1 MTGPSPDAPARGGRP
16 QFANLPIRRKLL
28 LITLTSSVAALV
40 VASGGFLVWDV
51 YQFAVEIQRDVQ
63 AQSRI
68 VAEAAAAGVQ
78 FDDPQVAAETLTA
91 LRLRPRIRYGC
102 LYKPDG
108 ALFAVYHR
116 NETDRCPAS
125 PVPVT
130 AMNWN
135 RYDVVMSLTTG
146 NDIAGRLF
154 IRRDLADLYA
164 RMRVG
169 LATVLGL
176 VLLAVAASFL
186 IAARMQRS
194 VVAPLLD
201 LADTARRIS
210 TGRDYTLRGTV
221 KSSDE
226 VGVVVYAFNDMLDA
240 IAERTTELSRTNREL
255 EREIEERRKVEIE
268 RSAAL
273 ARERDAN
280 RLKDEFLA
288 TLSHELRT
296 PLNAVLGWT
305 RVLRASQVDP
315 SIRERALESV
325 ERNARAQARLIEDLL
340 EISRI
345 ITGKPRLQIQ
355 DVDLAATVDAAVEVV
370 QPAAAAKRITL
381 DVHVEARPAWTAGD
395 PDRLQQIV
403 WNLLSNAVKFTP
415 AEGHVTIRLER
426 RNGYHLSVTD
436 SGTGIEPPFLPFVF
450 EPFRQADGTASR
462 EHGGLGLGLAI
473 AKQLVELHGGTIEA
487 RSFGRGTGATFAVHL
502 PSVTARQPE
511 PLPSAS
517 DPAPRIEPAAVNR
530 GLLEHVRVLV
540 VDDEEDARALMQTTL
555 ATYGANVAV
564 AGSAA
569 EAIAEIDRTVPD
581 VVLSDIGMPHEDG
594 YALIRRIRARAAS
607 RGGGV
612 PAIAVTA
619 YASDNDRAATEAAG
633 YQAHVPKPYEPS
645 DVAALVAR
653 LAGVVNRE
661 SIHD

>member
-1 MTGPSPDAPARGGRP
+1 MTVASSDPAAGPRGS
-16 QFANLPIRRKLL
+16 QYANLPIRRKLL
-28 LITLTSSVAALV
+28 LITLASSVAALV
-40 VASGGFLVWDV
+40 LASGGFLVWDV
-51 YQFAVEIQRDVQ
+51 YQFIVELQTDVD

-68 VAEAAAAGVQ
+68 VADAAAVGVQ
-78 FDDPQVAAETLTA
+78 FDDPQVAHDTLSM
-91 LRLRPRIRYGC
+91 LSLRPHIRYGC

-108 ALFAVYHR
+108 TFFTGYER
-116 NETDRCPAS
+116 NANEKCPAA
-125 PVPVT
+125 PARVT
-130 AMNWN
+130 AMGW
-135 RYDVVMSLTTG
+135 RQFDVVTNVITG
-146 NDIAGRLF
+146 NDIAGILF
-154 IRRDLADLYA
+154 IRRDLNDLYD
-164 RMRVG
+164 RLRVG
-169 LATVLGL
+169 LGTVFGL
-176 VLLAVAASFL
+176 LLLAVAAAFV
-186 IAARMQRS
+186 IAARMQQS
-194 VVAPLLD
+194 VVAPLLE

-210 TGRDYTLRGTV
+210 TGRDYSLRGTV

-226 VGVVVYAFNDMLDA
+226 VGVVVHAFNDMLDA

-255 EREIEERRKVEIE
+255 KREVDERRRVEAE

-305 RVLRASQVDP
+305 RVLRAAQVDAAT
-315 SIRERALESV
+315 RDRALESV

-345 ITGKPRLQIQ
+345 VTGKLRLQMQ
-355 DVDLAATVDAAVEVV
+355 DVDLAAIIDAAVEVV
-370 QPAAAAKRITL
+370 QPAAAAKHISL
-381 DVHVEARPAWTAGD
+381 QVHVDARPAWTAGD

-415 AEGHVTIRLER
+415 AEGHVEIRLER
-426 RNGYHLSVTD
+426 DKGYRVSVKD
-436 SGTGIEPPFLPFVF
+436 SGAGIDPPFLPFVF

-487 RSFGRGTGATFAVHL
+487 HSAGRGTGATFEVHL
-502 PSVTARQPE
+502 PSETAQHHE
-511 PLPSAS
+511 PPLRPAAPAPAL
-517 DPAPRIEPAAVNR
+517 DPAIVNG
-530 GLLEHVRVLV
+530 GLLDGVRVLV
-540 VDDEEDARALMQTTL
+540 VDDEEDARVLMRTAL
-555 ATYGANVAV
+555 ATYGARVAV
-564 AGSAA
+564 AASAV
-569 EAIAEIDRTVPD
+569 EAIAEIDRLVPD
-581 VVLSDIGMPHEDG
+581 VVLSDIGMPQEDG

-619 YASDNDRAATEAAG
+619 YASDSDRIAAEAAG
-633 YQAHVPKPYEPS
+633 YQAHIAKPYEPS
-645 DVAALVAR
+645 EVAALVAR
-653 LAGVVNRE
+653 LAGVVNHE